1 MQETRVVSP
10 IPGWGKIPR
19 RRKWQPTPV
28 FMPGKSHGQNSLADY
43 SLYSL
48 KELDRTEHL
57 NMHTHRNTFW
67 KMFFK
72 FALSRKIPLI
82 ISKVK
87 EGLNLSGEQPP
98 FFPAVLSVF
107 SNQDGN

>member
-1 MQETRVVSP
+1 MQETWVQYLDRDNPLEKEMATYSS
-10 IPGWGKIPR
+10 ILAW
-19 RRKWQPTPV
+19 
-28 FMPGKSHGQNSLADY
+28 KSHGQRSLAGY
-43 SLYSL
+43 TLYSL
-48 KELDRTEHL
+48 KELGRTEHL
-57 NMHTHRNTFW
+57 SMHTHRNTFW